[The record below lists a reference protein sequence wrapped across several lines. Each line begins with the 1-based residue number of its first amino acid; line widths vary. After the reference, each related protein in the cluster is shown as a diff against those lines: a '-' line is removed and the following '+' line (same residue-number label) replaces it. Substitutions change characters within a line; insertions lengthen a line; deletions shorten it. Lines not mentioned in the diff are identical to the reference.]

1 MDTGRFSDASY
12 LLKAKA
18 KLAGKIIKIPG
29 IDAENFPVRN
39 SLLGIVP
46 QGKIFL
52 SDEVAE
58 FLFAVDDASKEV
70 GYEIPFL
77 LFGKNQGQN
86 VIIDNY
92 VSSGISERTEARFSE
107 LNSYLQDFI
116 SKSKKDG
123 TDVVVHGHS
132 HPKTGSYYTNF
143 SLGDMKAYMQFR
155 KDNPVFDNDK
165 ICLISCLIT
174 DGNFNFLFYDG
185 NDYYK
190 FNDVYERMPSGE
202 IKRLK
207 CYQSPDVIINRGR
220 EYR

>member
-1 MDTGRFSDASY
+1 MNKEHFSEAIY
-12 LLKAKA
+12 LLKTKA

-29 IDAENFPVRN
+29 LDEENFPVRN
-39 SLLGIVP
+39 SMLGIVP
-46 QGKIFL
+46 QGKVFL

-58 FLFAVDDASKEV
+58 FLFAVDEVSKEEN
-70 GYEIPFL
+70 YEIPFL
-77 LFGKNQGQN
+77 LFGKNDKQN
-86 VIIDNY
+86 VFIDSY
-92 VSSGISERTEARFSE
+92 VSSGISGRTEANFSG
-107 LNSYLQDFI
+107 LNSALQDFI
-116 SKSKKDG
+116 SKSNKDG

-143 SLGDMKAYMQFR
+143 SLGDMKTYMQFR
-155 KDNPVFDNDK
+155 KDNQVFDNNN
-165 ICLISCLIT
+165 ICLISCLVA

-190 FNDVYERMPSGE
+190 FNEVYERMPSGE

>member
-1 MDTGRFSDASY
+1 MNKEHFSEAIY
-12 LLKAKA
+12 LLKTKA

-29 IDAENFPVRN
+29 IDEENFPVRN
-39 SLLGIVP
+39 SMLGIVP
-46 QGKIFL
+46 QGKVFL

-58 FLFAVDDASKEV
+58 FLFAVDEVSKEEN
-70 GYEIPFL
+70 YEIPFL
-77 LFGKNQGQN
+77 LFGKNDKQN
-86 VIIDNY
+86 VFIDSY
-92 VSSGISERTEARFSE
+92 VSSGISGRTEANFSG
-107 LNSYLQDFI
+107 LNSALQDFI
-116 SKSKKDG
+116 SKSNKDG

-132 HPKTGSYYTNF
+132 HPKIGSYYTNF
-143 SLGDMKAYMQFR
+143 SLGDMKTYMQFR
-155 KDNPVFDNDK
+155 KDNQVFDNNN
-165 ICLISCLIT
+165 ICLISCLVT

-190 FNDVYERMPSGE
+190 FNEVYERMPSGE